1 MGGPDLFTSIKC
13 HPDDGLSR
21 VVTTKELV
29 WVDPR
34 FRIKPI
40 LAWKHERERDRT
52 LSSHAVGIGGGTRR
66 KFFGDGY
73 YIFPLTSPK
82 QHSQFYHRGRT
93 AS

>member
-1 MGGPDLFTSIKC
+1 MGGPDLLTSIRC

-21 VVTTKELV
+21 VVTTKDLV

-34 FRIKPI
+34 FGNKPI

-66 KFFGDGY
+66 KFSATDI
-73 YIFPLTSPK
+73 IF
-82 QHSQFYHRGRT
+82 FR
-93 AS
+93 